1 MAANKVVFGNK
12 VLIDLTGDTVT
23 EEALL
28 KGYTAHKADGTI
40 ITGTAFA
47 GYPNEF
53 VFLDNIQDSSGN
65 PIKDSSGKTIQGQT
79 IYRKARNS
87 VLLDSTGDV
96 IEDGF
101 EQQIEVVKFV
111 WVSFISRLFLHLNP
125 LGTVNAGQFV
135 SSYTFPSKLT
145 RGLTGIVYGDG
156 FSYSDKRGN
165 VIARYSDSGE
175 KWGTFQQ
182 TLMINYDRLMS
193 GLTEAELMPVW
204 LFRLYREPSPKAR
217 ERFENLMHSSDKSF
231 MVWQEGNQFRF
242 KELLPL
248 EPERND

>member
-47 GYPNEF
+47 GYPIE
-53 VFLDNIQDSSGN
+53 DSSGN

-96 IEDGF
+96 IE
-101 EQQIEVVKFV
+101 
-111 WVSFISRLFLHLNP
+111 
-125 LGTVNAGQFV
+125 
-135 SSYTFPSKLT
+135 
-145 RGLTGIVYGDG
+145 
-156 FSYSDKRGN
+156 
-165 VIARYSDSGE
+165 
-175 KWGTFQQ
+175 
-182 TLMINYDRLMS
+182 
-193 GLTEAELMPVW
+193 
-204 LFRLYREPSPKAR
+204 
-217 ERFENLMHSSDKSF
+217 
-231 MVWQEGNQFRF
+231 EG
-242 KELLPL
+242 
-248 EPERND
+248 

>member
-53 VFLDNIQDSSGN
+53 VFLDNIEDSSGN

-135 SSYTFPSKLT
+135 SIVEILNAAPTLPEIDYPDTTFS
-145 RGLTGIVYGDG
+145 TGVENY
-156 FSYSDKRGN
+156 FS
-165 VIARYSDSGE
+165 
-175 KWGTFQQ
+175 
-182 TLMINYDRLMS
+182 
-193 GLTEAELMPVW
+193 
-204 LFRLYREPSPKAR
+204 
-217 ERFENLMHSSDKSF
+217 
-231 MVWQEGNQFRF
+231 
-242 KELLPL
+242 
-248 EPERND
+248 EPEMYKLLYDFVTEGKNIVGIGDVPINQREEEKATIEEAVVEAYNSAMKNKESY

>member
-53 VFLDNIQDSSGN
+53 VFLDNIEDSSGN
-65 PIKDSSGKTIQGQT
+65 PIKETIQGQI

-96 IEDGF
+96 IED
-101 EQQIEVVKFV
+101 
-111 WVSFISRLFLHLNP
+111 
-125 LGTVNAGQFV
+125 
-135 SSYTFPSKLT
+135 SY
-145 RGLTGIVYGDG
+145 
-156 FSYSDKRGN
+156 
-165 VIARYSDSGE
+165 
-175 KWGTFQQ
+175 
-182 TLMINYDRLMS
+182 
-193 GLTEAELMPVW
+193 
-204 LFRLYREPSPKAR
+204 
-217 ERFENLMHSSDKSF
+217 
-231 MVWQEGNQFRF
+231 
-242 KELLPL
+242 
-248 EPERND
+248 

>member
-47 GYPNEF
+47 
-53 VFLDNIQDSSGN
+53 FLDNIEDSSGN
-65 PIKDSSGKTIQGQT
+65 PLKDSSGKTIQGQT

-101 EQQIEVVKFV
+101 EQ
-111 WVSFISRLFLHLNP
+111 
-125 LGTVNAGQFV
+125 
-135 SSYTFPSKLT
+135 
-145 RGLTGIVYGDG
+145 
-156 FSYSDKRGN
+156 
-165 VIARYSDSGE
+165 
-175 KWGTFQQ
+175 
-182 TLMINYDRLMS
+182 
-193 GLTEAELMPVW
+193 
-204 LFRLYREPSPKAR
+204 
-217 ERFENLMHSSDKSF
+217 
-231 MVWQEGNQFRF
+231 
-242 KELLPL
+242 
-248 EPERND
+248 

>member
-53 VFLDNIQDSSGN
+53 VFLDNI
-65 PIKDSSGKTIQGQT
+65 KDSSGKTIQGQT

-101 EQQIEVVKFV
+101 E
-111 WVSFISRLFLHLNP
+111 
-125 LGTVNAGQFV
+125 
-135 SSYTFPSKLT
+135 
-145 RGLTGIVYGDG
+145 
-156 FSYSDKRGN
+156 
-165 VIARYSDSGE
+165 
-175 KWGTFQQ
+175 
-182 TLMINYDRLMS
+182 
-193 GLTEAELMPVW
+193 
-204 LFRLYREPSPKAR
+204 
-217 ERFENLMHSSDKSF
+217 
-231 MVWQEGNQFRF
+231 
-242 KELLPL
+242 
-248 EPERND
+248 

>member
-101 EQQIEVVKFV
+101 EQQIDVVKFV

-135 SSYTFPSKLT
+135 SNIYNYFVL
-145 RGLTGIVYGDG
+145 V
-156 FSYSDKRGN
+156 F
-165 VIARYSDSGE
+165 
-175 KWGTFQQ
+175 
-182 TLMINYDRLMS
+182 NYDRGHFGCNIVCGDDAIALPNDIEWDNDCDFAAFWKNVDEQIRLRIPDKYLQAY
-193 GLTEAELMPVW
+193 GW
-204 LFRLYREPSPKAR
+204 L
-217 ERFENLMHSSDKSF
+217 
-231 MVWQEGNQFRF
+231 
-242 KELLPL
+242 
-248 EPERND
+248 

>member
-53 VFLDNIQDSSGN
+53 VFLDNIEDSSGN

-96 IEDGF
+96 IEEGGLLEEGVLRTF
-101 EQQIEVVKFV
+101 PLLFFSVCGLRLK
-111 WVSFISRLFLHLNP
+111 RLF
-125 LGTVNAGQFV
+125 
-135 SSYTFPSKLT
+135 
-145 RGLTGIVYGDG
+145 
-156 FSYSDKRGN
+156 FS
-165 VIARYSDSGE
+165 
-175 KWGTFQQ
+175 Q
-182 TLMINYDRLMS
+182 T
-193 GLTEAELMPVW
+193 
-204 LFRLYREPSPKAR
+204 
-217 ERFENLMHSSDKSF
+217 
-231 MVWQEGNQFRF
+231 
-242 KELLPL
+242 
-248 EPERND
+248 